1 MTFYE
6 LFISGKAK
14 ESEIFDHINRWH
26 ESGYN
31 LGLTE
36 YLGLTFEDHMS
47 FVEEEESF
55 FAKMRQ
61 KRASYS
67 RTKFKVL

>member
-1 MTFYE
+1 MSFYE

-14 ESEIFDHINRWH
+14 ESEIFDYINLWH
-26 ESGYN
+26 ESGYAQE
-31 LGLTE
+31 LTE

-55 FAKMRQ
+55 FKNLRE
-61 KRASYS
+61 KRALHFRSKMK
-67 RTKFKVL
+67 RV